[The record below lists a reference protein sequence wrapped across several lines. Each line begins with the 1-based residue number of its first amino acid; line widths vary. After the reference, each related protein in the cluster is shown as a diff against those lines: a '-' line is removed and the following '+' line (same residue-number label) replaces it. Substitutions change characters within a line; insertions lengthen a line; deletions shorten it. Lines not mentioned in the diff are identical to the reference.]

1 MPQTEPAAAAS
12 TPSGPHQDLRVS
24 VVQNSLVWQDPV
36 ANRERFAELIR
47 TGGAGSDLII
57 LPEMFTAGFSMDS
70 KKVAEPAQG
79 PTLSWMR
86 ELAREMGAVITG
98 SYAVA
103 DDAGGLPFN
112 RLVWMQPD
120 GSYQTYDKR
129 HLFRMAGENTRYQ
142 AGSTRLIVELKG
154 WRVCP
159 LVCYD
164 LRFPVWCRNRQGN
177 LYQDHNRQDY
187 DLLLFVANWPAA
199 RAYPWSQL
207 LKARAIEN
215 LAYVAGVNRVGE
227 DGNGYSYSGDSIIL
241 DMLGKALV
249 VPGADIGVFSATLS
263 AEALHSFRDKFP
275 AYLDADEF
283 ELL

>member
-1 MPQTEPAAAAS
+1 MALTDVSAVVQ
-12 TPSGPHQDLRVS
+12 TPSGPQQDLSVS
-24 VVQNSLVWQDPV
+24 VVQNSLVWQDPD
-36 ANRERFAELIR
+36 ANRTRFADMIR

-70 KKVAEPAQG
+70 KKVAEAAQG
-79 PTLSWMR
+79 PTLDWMR
-86 ELAREMGAVITG
+86 DLARETGAVITG

-120 GSYQTYDKR
+120 GVYHTYDKR

-142 AGSTRLIVELKG
+142 AGSQRLIVELKG

-164 LRFPVWCRNRQGN
+164 LRFPVWCRNRQG
-177 LYQDHNRQDY
+177 QDQGRQDY
-187 DLLLFVANWPAA
+187 DLLLFVANWPES

-227 DGNGYSYSGDSIIL
+227 DGNGYAYSGDSIIL

-263 AEALHSFRDKFP
+263 AAALHSFRDKFP

-283 ELL
+283 ELM

>member
-1 MPQTEPAAAAS
+1 MPSTERPVP
-12 TPSGPHQDLRVS
+12 PSDSATNAIGPQQDLRVS
-24 VVQNSLVWQDPV
+24 VVQSSLVWQDPE
-36 ANRERFAELIR
+36 ANRERFAQLIR
-47 TGGAGSDLII
+47 AEASGSDLII

-79 PTLSWMR
+79 PTLAWMR
-86 ELAREMGAVITG
+86 ELAAEMGAVITG

-103 DDAGGLPFN
+103 DESGGLPFN

-120 GSYQTYDKR
+120 GHHEIYDKR
-129 HLFRMAGENTRYQ
+129 HLFRMAGENNRYQ
-142 AGSTRLIVELKG
+142 AGSRRLIVELKG

-164 LRFPVWCRNRQGN
+164 LRFPVWCRNRQ
-177 LYQDHNRQDY
+177 DY
-187 DLLLFVANWPAA
+187 DLLVFVANWPEA

-227 DGNGYSYSGDSIIL
+227 DGNGYGYSGDSIIL

-249 VPGADIGVFSATLS
+249 VPGSDIGVFSATLS

-275 AYLDADEF
+275 AHLDADDF